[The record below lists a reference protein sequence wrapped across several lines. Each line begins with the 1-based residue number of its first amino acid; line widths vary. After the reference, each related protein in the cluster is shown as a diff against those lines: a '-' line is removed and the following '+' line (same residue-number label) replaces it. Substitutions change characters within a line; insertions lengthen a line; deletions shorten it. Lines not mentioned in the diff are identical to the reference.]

1 MSHHPYAKFERS
13 LLSFLQRLHDS
24 VAKPDLMQVEEGR
37 IYIDGEELS
46 RVESR
51 EMINRMSL

>member
-1 MSHHPYAKFERS
+1 MNRHPYAKFERS
-13 LLSFLQRLHDS
+13 LLSFLHHLHDS

-37 IYIDGEELS
+37 INIDGEELS

-51 EMINRMSL
+51 EMINRMGL